1 MPNFFNNWAE
11 AQGQGLAPAGAFDQV
26 HINNVPN
33 FDANVG
39 QQWFAQNAEL
49 EKQIIEE
56 KIEMMKKA
64 KGYTRL
70 DQLLMGDAARGVRSA
85 SQLSDEYLD
94 LARQAT
100 ELKESIHRESVE
112 LANVL
117 EVIAKQV
124 EVVQD
129 IGSTVRDRI
138 TSLQKVASQLETWRL
153 SLRQPGQ
160 VEPVPSPL
168 EGHSPPS
175 EAHQPVEAGLAQVA
189 PGLWQLGQV

>member
-1 MPNFFNNWAE
+1 MPLGNNWF
-11 AQGQGLAPAGAFDQV
+11 GGVAPADPVPLGAFDQV
-26 HINNVPN
+26 IPEGVFGNPWLQGVNQ
-33 FDANVG
+33 AN
-39 QQWFAQNAEL
+39 QEL
-49 EKQIIEE
+49 EQQIIKE

-70 DQLLMGDAARGVRSA
+70 DQLLMGDAARGARSA
-85 SQLSDEYLD
+85 SQLSDEYQD
-94 LARQAT
+94 LTRQAT
-100 ELKESIHRESVE
+100 ELKASIHQESVE

-138 TSLQKVASQLETWRL
+138 TSLQKVSTQLETWRL
-153 SLRQPGQ
+153 SLRQPDQ
-160 VEPVPSPL
+160 VEPVPSPP

-189 PGLWQLGQV
+189 PGLWQLGPV